1 MGEIF
6 FIRHGQAS
14 YGSADYDRLSPLGH
28 QQSRWL
34 GAHLAASAGPFDRV
48 VSGTLRRHR
57 ETLSGILETVAH
69 DAPIEDARL
78 NEMAFF
84 AMERRLNSH
93 LNNGREYSTP
103 TNPKDTNP
111 KDIEDHFTR
120 VLMAWKNHEIPDVE
134 ESFDAFQARIL
145 AALSDYA
152 EAGKRVMIVS
162 SGGPVGV
169 VINAVLGLELPAMA
183 EIILSTHNSSVTRLR
198 VLDQGLRLGQYN
210 SVAHLDR
217 PDRQH
222 ALTYL

>member
-57 ETLSGILETVAH
+57 ETLSGILQTVAH

-84 AMERRLNSH
+84 AMERQ
-93 LNNGREYSTP
+93 LNNGRDYRAP
-103 TNPKDTNP
+103 TNP

-120 VLMAWKNHEIPDVE
+120 VLMAWKNHEIPDVA

-145 AALSDYA
+145 AALSDYS

-169 VINAVLGLELPAMA
+169 VINAVLGLDLPAMA

>member
-57 ETLSGILETVAH
+57 ETLSGILQTVAH

-84 AMERRLNSH
+84 AMERQ
-93 LNNGREYSTP
+93 LNNGRDNRAP
-103 TNPKDTNP
+103 TNP

-120 VLMAWKNHEIPDVE
+120 VLMAWKNHEIPDVA

-145 AALSDYA
+145 AALSDYS

-169 VINAVLGLELPAMA
+169 VINAVLGLDLPAMA